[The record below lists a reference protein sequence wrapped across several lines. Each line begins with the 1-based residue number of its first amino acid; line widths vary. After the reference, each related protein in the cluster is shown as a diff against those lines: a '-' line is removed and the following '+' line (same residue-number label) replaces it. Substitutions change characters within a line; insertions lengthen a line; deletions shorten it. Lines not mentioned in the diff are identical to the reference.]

1 MRLLRS
7 VGIKISA
14 SAACPGYES
23 AKNRQ
28 SCVIDWPENRPMRA
42 GNYATKTNR
51 VKIGNP
57 ICSSNVLFAFLQH
70 ESRHIESNH
79 WR

>member
-1 MRLLRS
+1 MRSERS
-7 VGIKISA
+7 IGTEISG
-14 SAACPGYES
+14 SAADTDYES
-23 AKNRQ
+23 AESRQ